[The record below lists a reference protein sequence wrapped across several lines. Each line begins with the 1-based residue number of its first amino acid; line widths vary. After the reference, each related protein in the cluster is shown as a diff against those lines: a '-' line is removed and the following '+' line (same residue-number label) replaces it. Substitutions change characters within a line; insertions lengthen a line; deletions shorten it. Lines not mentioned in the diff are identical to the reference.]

1 MKIDSHTHIEGLP
14 GCPWLDPPE
23 MILGLIDEADIDKAV
38 VMTYVDAPGSFGDY
52 NPLQYVQDAF
62 EKYPDRLIGYARLNP
77 LEGDKSKDLLRE
89 CISERGFMGLKL
101 HPYGYRSLPEGK
113 TTVELIKVAAQLN
126 APTLFHCADEECT
139 LPIQVARAAAA
150 VPNAAI
156 IMGHM
161 GGYFHVD
168 SAIRMAKKYENIYLE
183 TSAMPY
189 PYKIYEAVEAIG
201 AERVLFASD
210 GPGCDPKLELFK
222 VKLAKL
228 GREKEKLVLGENIMR
243 LLDKVKG

>member
-1 MKIDSHTHIEGLP
+1 MIIDSHTHIEGLP

-23 MILGLIDEADIDKAV
+23 MILGLIDEADIDKAI
-38 VMTYVDAPGSFGDY
+38 VMTYVDAPGSFGEYD
-52 NPLQYVQDAF
+52 PLQYVQDAF

-77 LEGDKSKDLLRE
+77 LEGQKSKELLID
-89 CISERGFMGLKL
+89 CINNRGFMGLKL
-101 HPYGYRSLPEGK
+101 HPYGYRALPESSS
-113 TTVELIKVAAQLN
+113 TLELMKVAADLG
-126 APTLFHCADEECT
+126 APTLFHCGDEECT

-150 VPNAAI
+150 VPEAPVI
-156 IMGHM
+156 LGHM

-168 SAIRMAKKYENIYLE
+168 AAIRLAKRIPNIYLE

-189 PYKIYEAVEAIG
+189 PYKIQEAVDAIG
-201 AERVLFASD
+201 PERVLFASD

-228 GREKEKLVLGENIMR
+228 GREKEKLVLGDNIIR
-243 LLDKVKG
+243 ILNKVKG